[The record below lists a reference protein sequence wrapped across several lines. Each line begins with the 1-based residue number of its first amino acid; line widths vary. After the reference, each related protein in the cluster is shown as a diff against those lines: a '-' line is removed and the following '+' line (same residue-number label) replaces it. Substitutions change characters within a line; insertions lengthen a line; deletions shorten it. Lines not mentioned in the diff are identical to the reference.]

1 MRREQ
6 HGKTP
11 AERRSELK
19 GKTGLRRLMNAAKYS
34 AQASGGLGQT
44 EEAFRQEAILACVML
59 PVAVLLP
66 VTTVEKLL
74 LILGLFIVLIV
85 EILNSAIEAVV
96 DRFGGEI
103 HPLSGKAKD
112 LGSAAVLLALT
123 ICAIIWCTIL
133 FTNFIL

>member
-1 MRREQ
+1 MEKHQ
-6 HGKTP
+6 PKD
-11 AERRSELK
+11 ASELK

-34 AQASGGLGQT
+34 AQGFRAWQT

-96 DRFGGEI
+96 DRFGEEI